1 MDPTVQKLDIVKYQG
16 LWFESQ
22 QFQTI
27 FGRNFLMD
35 ALGLLEVLP
44 LDWAENSKLFS
55 CKTL

>member
-1 MDPTVQKLDIVKYQG
+1 MVQKLDIVKHQG
-16 LWFESQ
+16 LRLESQ